1 VPSLK
6 VVAKHGEAAIRDA
19 VATVGFTP
27 AEELQHPFEGHTE
40 LYFRSALPEAY
51 FGRGGLSV
59 SATDRTSTPAPPLGA
74 AASVMCSGWNCPC
87 RAGSGGL
94 SRSSQHPY

>member
-1 VPSLK
+1 VTVVPSLK

-51 FGRGGLSV
+51 FGRAAFRCPPPTGLLHQRRRSV
-59 SATDRTSTPAPPLGA
+59 PPH
-74 AASVMCSGWNCPC
+74 
-87 RAGSGGL
+87 R
-94 SRSSQHPY
+94 